1 VGEISEAV
9 KQAIIHLAGSG
20 TSLDRI
26 VELLKSKG
34 VDVGID
40 EVARVILE
48 SGKGVEEE
56 YLDVEDVV
64 GVLKWL
70 IKKQISRV
78 NKLFAV
84 ESMSPIPLSE
94 TTNNLKILAD
104 LVIKYSEIT
113 KRGISVSDLKAEILG
128 LKR

>member
-1 VGEISEAV
+1 MAEISEAV

-20 TSLDRI
+20 VSLDRI
-26 VELLKSKG
+26 VDLLKSRG
-34 VDVGID
+34 IDVGID

-48 SGKGVEEE
+48 SGKGAEEE
-56 YLDVEDVV
+56 DVDVEDVV
-64 GVLKWL
+64 SVLKWL
-70 IKKQISRV
+70 IRKQITRV
-78 NKLFAV
+78 NKLLAV

-113 KRGISVSDLKAEILG
+113 KRGMSVSDLKANILG
-128 LKR
+128 VKR